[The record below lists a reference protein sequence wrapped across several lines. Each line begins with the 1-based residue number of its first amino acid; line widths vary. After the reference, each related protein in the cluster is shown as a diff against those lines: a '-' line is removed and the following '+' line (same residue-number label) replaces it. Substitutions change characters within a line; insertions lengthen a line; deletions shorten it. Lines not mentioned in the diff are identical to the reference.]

1 MPIRRPWRHHAIE
14 NISLQLTDG
23 SSPKMHT
30 AHSSRFGG
38 TSNKAAGA
46 EIATKSVSLM
56 RVLTDFRLDAD
67 ANARR
72 WPDTA
77 AAGYI
82 SAEQLATDQEP
93 GSRQQLSLAR
103 TP

>member
-1 MPIRRPWRHHAIE
+1 MPIRRHWRHPAIE

-30 AHSSRFGG
+30 AYSCRFDG
-38 TSNKAAGA
+38 TSNKAVGA

-56 RVLTDFRLDAD
+56 RVLTDSRLDAD
-67 ANARR
+67 AIARR

-82 SAEQLATDQEP
+82 FAERSATDQES